1 MLSLNCE
8 RKANIRLRLETEMWD
23 ESKRYWG
30 IRMRVKDIGELV
42 AADALSNKEASE
54 EWSGPG
60 RGKEEPT
67 ATRGPQLGN
76 QGGANIK
83 MEAEK
88 HNFMEG
94 GKRNYLV
101 CGQQREVC

>member
-1 MLSLNCE
+1 
-8 RKANIRLRLETEMWD
+8 
-23 ESKRYWG
+23 
-30 IRMRVKDIGELV
+30 MR
-42 AADALSNKEASE
+42 NKEASE
-54 EWSGPG
+54 KWSGPG
-60 RGKEEPT
+60 RGTEEPT

-76 QGGANIK
+76 QGGANTK

-101 CGQQREVC
+101 CGQQLEVYESYLQAFDVEYSIEI